1 MARSQRKHP
10 GSGCP
15 AATGKP
21 ARLADLLDG
30 RRVTPMLRQFLEMKQ
45 QAPDALLLFRMG
57 DFYETFFEDAEV
69 AAEVLGL
76 TLTARDKSG
85 DNPIPMAGVPHHAV
99 RGYVN
104 RLIEAGFKVAIADQ
118 MEDPKLAR
126 GIVKREITEVITQGT
141 VFDPENLDVRNANYL
156 AAVAMGRTGT
166 LGVAFIDVSTGE
178 FACTELRDARELAL
192 ELARLSPVELI
203 CPEALGGTDLLEAAE
218 EVLDARLDTVPDHA
232 AALGTARQ
240 DLCELFEVAD
250 LAGLGLAEHTA
261 GVQAAG
267 VILYYLRCS
276 RIEALAH
283 VRRLRPY
290 QLSSFMVLD
299 PATRRNLELFR
310 TMAEHKRSGS
320 LLGLLDR
327 ASTGMGSRRIRRWI
341 GAPLLDPSQIDARL
355 DAVALLVGSGELRE
369 QLVDRLRH
377 VQDVERLAGKAVA
390 GKASARD
397 LVALRRSLEQAPA
410 IDVLL
415 DREDARALPFFAPL
429 PDLEELATDIEETL
443 SDDPPA
449 GLKEG
454 GLIRRGCDAGL
465 DELVDLSREG
475 KGALARLESEE
486 REATGIGSLKVRY
499 NRVFGYY
506 IEVTRAN
513 FKHVP
518 EHYIRKQT
526 LANAERYYT
535 PELKEFEAKVLG
547 AEERRTAL
555 EYELFCQLRDRVA
568 ARARELGG
576 LADRLADIDAVLT
589 FAELAVRHGYV
600 RPDVD
605 DGTRIELEASR
616 HPVIEQMKLGERFV
630 PNDVVLD
637 RAENQLIIVSGPNMA
652 GKSTVMRQVA
662 LVVLMAQIGC
672 FVPAKRARIG
682 VADRIFTRVGASDNI
697 ARGQSTFMVEM
708 AETAAILAGAT
719 ERSLAILDEIGR
731 GTSTFDGV
739 AIAWAVAE
747 HIADRIRCRTMFATH
762 YHELAELAGTRDHV
776 ANYNIAVSEMGG
788 RVIFLRRLRPGG
800 TSRSYGIQ
808 VAKLAG
814 LPEEVLVRARE
825 VLGNLELDAED
836 EVGRPRL
843 ARDRSAPHAPITGQL
858 TLFGDKTRFL
868 RDELLKV
875 DPDKLTPLEA
885 LNILAELKSK
895 AERA

>member
-10 GSGCP
+10 GAPG
-15 AATGKP
+15 ATATTKP

-30 RRVTPMLRQFLEMKQ
+30 RRVTPMLRQFLDMKEQ
-45 QAPDALLLFRMG
+45 VPDALLLFRMG

-69 AAEVLGL
+69 AAEALDL

-126 GIVKREITEVITQGT
+126 GIVKREITEVITPGT
-141 VFDPENLDVRNANYL
+141 VFDPETLDARSANYL
-156 AAVAMGRTGT
+156 AALAQGRSGA
-166 LGVAFIDVSTGE
+166 LGVAYIDVSTGE
-178 FACTELRDARELAL
+178 FGCTELSDVRELTL
-192 ELARLSPVELI
+192 ELARLSPVELVH
-203 CPEALGGTDLLEAAE
+203 PEGLAGTDVLDAATDLLDVRTSA
-218 EVLDARLDTVPDHA
+218 VPDHA
-232 AALGTARQ
+232 AALGAARQ
-240 DLCELFEVAD
+240 DLCDLFEVGD

-267 VILYYLRCS
+267 VILHYLRAS

-290 QLSSFMVLD
+290 QLSGFMVLD

-310 TMAEHKRSGS
+310 TMAEHKRAGS

-341 GAPLLDPSQIDARL
+341 GAPLLDPAAVHARL
-355 DAVALLVGSGELRE
+355 DAVDLLVSSPELRE
-369 QLVDRLRH
+369 HLLERLAH
-377 VQDVERLAGKAVA
+377 VQDVERLGAKAVA
-390 GKASARD
+390 GKANARD

-415 DREDARALPFFAPL
+415 DREDARALPLFAPL
-429 PDLEELATDIEETL
+429 PDLGDLAEDVEETL
-443 SDDPPA
+443 ADDPPA
-449 GLKEG
+449 GLKDG
-454 GLIRRGCDAGL
+454 ALIRRGCNADL

-486 REATGIGSLKVRY
+486 REATGINSLKVRF

-513 FKHVP
+513 LKHVP

-555 EYELFCQLRDRVA
+555 EYELFVELRGRVA
-568 ARARELGG
+568 ARARDLGG

-600 RPDVD
+600 RPEVD
-605 DGTRIELEASR
+605 AGTRIELEASR

-637 RAENQLIIVSGPNMA
+637 RAENQLMIVSGPNMA

-682 VADRIFTRVGASDNI
+682 VVDRIFTRVGASDNI

-708 AETAAILAGAT
+708 AETAAILSGAT
-719 ERSLAILDEIGR
+719 DRSLAILDEIGR

-747 HIADRIRCRTMFATH
+747 HIADVIRCRTMFATH

-814 LPEEVLVRARE
+814 LPEDVLVRARE

-843 ARDRSAPHAPITGQL
+843 ARDRSGTPAPLTGQL
-858 TLFGDKTRFL
+858 SLFGDKTRFL
-868 RDELLKV
+868 KDELMGI
-875 DPDKLTPLEA
+875 DPDQLTPLEA
-885 LNILAELKSK
+885 LTILAELRTK
-895 AERA
+895 AEHC

>member
-1 MARSQRKHP
+1 MPRSQRKHP
-10 GSGCP
+10 GSDRP
-15 AATGKP
+15 AATATP
-21 ARLADLLDG
+21 ARLADLMDG
-30 RRVTPMLRQFLEMKQ
+30 RRVTPMLRQFLDCKQ
-45 QAPDALLLFRMG
+45 QVPDALLLFRMG

-69 AAEVLGL
+69 AADVLDL

-99 RGYVN
+99 RGYVT
-104 RLIEAGFKVAIADQ
+104 RLVELGFKVAIADQ
-118 MEDPKLAR
+118 LEDPKLAR
-126 GIVKREITEVITQGT
+126 GIVKRDITEVITPGT
-141 VFDPENLDVRNANYL
+141 VIDPDNLDARAANYL
-156 AAVAMGRTGT
+156 AAIAMGRTGI
-166 LGVAFIDVSTGE
+166 LGVAYIDVSTGE
-178 FACTELRDARELAL
+178 FACTELDGVRELAL
-192 ELARLSPVELI
+192 ELARLAPVELL
-203 CPEALGGTDLLEAAE
+203 CPEALAGTDVMEAAGDVTEARE
-218 EVLDARLDTVPDHA
+218 EVVPDHA
-232 AALGTARQ
+232 VSLGIARQ

-250 LAGLGLAEHTA
+250 LAGLGLAEHTV

-267 VILYYLRCS
+267 AILHYLRS
-276 RIEALAH
+276 SKIEALAH
-283 VRRLRPY
+283 IRRLRPY
-290 QLSSFMVLD
+290 QLTGFMVLD

-310 TMAEHKRSGS
+310 TMAEHRRSGS

-341 GAPLLDPSQIDARL
+341 GAPLLDPERIHERL
-355 DAVALLVGSGELRE
+355 DAVELLSTSVTLRE
-369 QLVDRLRH
+369 QLVERLKH
-377 VQDVERLAGKAVA
+377 VQDVERLAAKSVA
-390 GKASARD
+390 GRANARD

-410 IDVLL
+410 IDLLL
-415 DREDARALPFFAPL
+415 DRQDARALPFFAPL
-429 PDLEELATDIEETL
+429 PDLSEVAADIEETL
-443 SDDPPA
+443 ADDPPA

-454 GLIRRGCDAGL
+454 GLIRRGCNADL
-465 DELVDLSREG
+465 DELVDISREG

-513 FKHVP
+513 LKHVP

-555 EYELFCQLRDRVA
+555 EYDLFVQLRDRVA
-568 ARARELGG
+568 DRARELGA

-600 RPDVD
+600 RPEVD
-605 DGTRIELEASR
+605 DGTRIDLEASR

-637 RAENQLIIVSGPNMA
+637 RDENQLMIVSGPNMA

-719 ERSLAILDEIGR
+719 DRSLAILDEIGR

-747 HIADRIRCRTMFATH
+747 HIADAIRCRTMFATH

-814 LPEEVLVRARE
+814 LPEEVLARARE
-825 VLGNLELDAED
+825 VLANLELDAED

-843 ARDRSAPHAPITGQL
+843 ARDPYAPPAPITGQL
-858 TLFGDKTRFL
+858 SLFGDKTRFL
-868 RDELLKV
+868 RDELLGI

-885 LNILAELKSK
+885 LTILAELRAR

>member
-1 MARSQRKHP
+1 
-10 GSGCP
+10 
-15 AATGKP
+15 
-21 ARLADLLDG
+21 
-30 RRVTPMLRQFLEMKQ
+30 MLRQFLDCKQ
-45 QAPDALLLFRMG
+45 QAPDAVLLFRMG
-57 DFYETFFEDAEV
+57 DFYETFFEDAEI
-69 AAEVLGL
+69 AAEVLDL

-99 RGYVN
+99 RGYIN
-104 RLIEAGFKVAIADQ
+104 RLVAAGFKVAIADQ
-118 MEDPKLAR
+118 MEDPKLAK
-126 GIVKREITEVITQGT
+126 GIVRREITEVITPGT
-141 VFDPENLDVRNANYL
+141 VLDPETLDARSANYL
-156 AAVAMGRTGT
+156 AAVALGRTGA
-166 LGVAFIDVSTGE
+166 LGVAYIDVSTGE
-178 FACTELRDARELAL
+178 FCCTELTDTRELAL
-192 ELARLSPVELI
+192 ELGRLAPVELVY
-203 CPEALGGTDLLEAAE
+203 PEGLADTDVLEAAG
-218 EVLDARLDTVPDHA
+218 EVLTARLESVPDHA
-232 AALGTARQ
+232 AALGVARQ
-240 DLCELFEVAD
+240 DLCELFEVSD
-250 LAGLGLAEHTA
+250 LAGLGLADHTA

-267 VILYYLRCS
+267 VILSYLRSS
-276 RIEALAH
+276 RIDALAH
-283 VRRLRPY
+283 VRRLQPY
-290 QLSSFMVLD
+290 QLSGFMVLD
-299 PATRRNLELFR
+299 AATRRNLELFR
-310 TMAEHKRSGS
+310 TMAEHRRSGS

-327 ASTGMGSRRIRRWI
+327 ACTGMGSRRIRRWI
-341 GAPLLDPSQIDARL
+341 GAPLLDTAQINSRL
-355 DAVALLVGSGELRE
+355 DAVELLTGSTELRT

-377 VQDVERLAGKAVA
+377 VQDVERLASKAVA
-390 GKASARD
+390 GKANGRD

-415 DREDARALPFFAPL
+415 DREDARALSVFARL
-429 PDLEELATDIEETL
+429 PDLGELATDIGETL
-443 SDDPPA
+443 ADDPPA

-454 GLIRRGCDAGL
+454 GLIRRGCDASL

-513 FKHVP
+513 LKHVP

-555 EYELFCQLRDRVA
+555 EYELFCALRDRIA
-568 ARARELGG
+568 SQARALGG
-576 LADRLADIDAVLT
+576 LADRLAEIDAVIT

-600 RPDVD
+600 RPQVD

-637 RAENQLIIVSGPNMA
+637 REENQLMIVSGPNMA

-662 LVVLMAQIGC
+662 LVALMAQIGS
-672 FVPAKRARIG
+672 FVPAKRALIG

-719 ERSLAILDEIGR
+719 DRSLAILDEIGR

-747 HIADRIRCRTMFATH
+747 HIADRVHCRTMFATH

-776 ANYNIAVSEMGG
+776 SNYNIAVSEMGG

-843 ARDRSAPHAPITGQL
+843 ARDRRGPEGPLTGQL
-858 TLFGDKTRFL
+858 SLFGDKTRFL
-868 RDELLKV
+868 KDELLKV
-875 DPDKLTPLEA
+875 DVDKLTPLEA
-885 LNILAELKSK
+885 LNILADLRAA